1 MRRADILALILS
13 LLAFCAA
20 LLVAERVFENMPHI
34 EDEMAYVWQA
44 QAMARGKLS
53 LPTPPESKAFLVPF
67 VVDYN
72 GQRFGKYPLG
82 WPAMLSLGEMLH
94 SRILVNPLLAALAVW
109 LTYRLGKKLF
119 SDLVGLLAAVL
130 TLTSP
135 FFLMNSGTLLSHPF
149 GLFLSTGFALAW
161 LDAWEINLNQPRT
174 YPDWLPLLIAAG
186 CLGLLTFTRP
196 LTAAAVALPF
206 VFHGSYLLLRGDR
219 RTRLRLLL
227 FCGVVLALASLIL
240 IWQYAVTADPLLN
253 PYTLWWPYDKIGFG
267 PGFGHMPNGHSWYLA
282 KINTRF
288 SLWVGWHDLFGWG
301 GYSWIFLPFGVLALL
316 VQRNWK
322 GMLVSLVCPALV
334 LLYLAYWIGSS
345 LFGPRYFY
353 EGLYSPTLLS
363 ALGIA
368 FLAGWP
374 NRPDARWQP
383 FSGWKKARP
392 LIVAAGV
399 FFLVSLNLL
408 YYVPA
413 RLGGMHGL
421 YGISCQR
428 LEPFLTPQAQVLT
441 PALVIV
447 HAGRWT
453 EYGGLLE
460 LQNPFLDTPF
470 IFVMYNGE
478 RIKTTLAESF
488 PGRNLIEYY
497 PDTPTVLYLLNQ
509 ENTQ

>member
-1 MRRADILALILS
+1 MRLANILALILS

-20 LLVAERVFENMPHI
+20 LLVAMYIFEDMPHL

-53 LPTPPESKAFLVPF
+53 VSTPPEPKAFLVPF

-82 WPAMLSLGEMLH
+82 WPAMLALGERLDL
-94 SRILVNPLLAALAVW
+94 RILVNPLLAAWGVW
-109 LTYRLGKKLF
+109 LTYLLGKRLF
-119 SDLVGLLAAVL
+119 SELVGLLAAAL

-135 FFLMNSGTLLSHPF
+135 FFLMNSGSLLSHPF

-161 LDAWEINLNQPRT
+161 LDAWEKNPDQHRT
-174 YPDWLPLLIAAG
+174 YPDWLPLITAAS

-206 VFHGSYLLLRGDR
+206 VFHGIYLLLGGDR
-219 RTRLRLLL
+219 RTRLRLIL
-227 FCGVVLALASLIL
+227 FCGVVLLLASLIL
-240 IWQYAVTADPLLN
+240 IWQYAVTGDPLLN
-253 PYTLWWPYDKIGFG
+253 PYTLWWSYDKIGFG
-267 PGFGHMPNGHSWYLA
+267 PGFGHMPNGHSWNLA

-288 SLWVGWHDLFGWG
+288 SLRVGWHDLFGWG
-301 GYSWIFLPFGVLALL
+301 QYSWIFLPFGALTML
-316 VQRNWK
+316 LQRNWK
-322 GMLVSLVCPALV
+322 GLMVALVFPSLV

-345 LFGPRYFY
+345 LYGPRYFY
-353 EGLYSPTLLS
+353 EGLFSLTLPS

-374 NRPDARWQP
+374 TRPGVRWQP

-392 LIVAAGV
+392 LIVMAAV
-399 FFLVSLNLL
+399 LFLVSLNVL

-413 RLGGMHGL
+413 RVGGMQGL
-421 YGISCQR
+421 YGISRQR
-428 LEPFLTPQAQVLT
+428 LEPFLTPQAQALT

-453 EYGGLLE
+453 EYGALLE

-478 RIKTTLAESF
+478 RIKTALADAF
-488 PGRNLIEYY
+488 PGRQLIEYY
-497 PDTPTVLYLLNQ
+497 PKTPTVLYLLK
-509 ENTQ
+509 